1 MCMNACGKTKYTFTV
16 CSEINTFTFVTQYVC
31 VPLFYTFFDSSWI
44 PSILKAL
51 WDNESLLE
59 LNKKVDVTVD
69 SRKDKSKRVCS
80 TNQPA
85 NVVRYLCCH
94 HLLPPPDLQ
103 MQSLWD
109 LWWQNH
115 FCHHFTHQK
124 SLVTNS
130 VVSKKDLVCWVLY
143 KQYSLCLCCRMG
155 FYVKYIFVVSNC

>member
-31 VPLFYTFFDSSWI
+31 VPLFYTFFDFSWI

-51 WDNESLLE
+51 CDNESLLE

-85 NVVRYLCCH
+85 NVVR
-94 HLLPPPDLQ
+94 
-103 MQSLWD
+103 
-109 LWWQNH
+109 
-115 FCHHFTHQK
+115 
-124 SLVTNS
+124 
-130 VVSKKDLVCWVLY
+130 
-143 KQYSLCLCCRMG
+143 
-155 FYVKYIFVVSNC
+155 